1 MKQQVRVGARES
13 AADGATASRVPAVP
27 RSSLASRGGTDLAQ
41 RTLGNRI
48 VGQRLTW
55 PIQAKLVV
63 GAAGDR
69 FEQEADRHAKRV
81 TGADAAGP
89 LGFQR
94 YAAAGEPAVDPG
106 VEAAI
111 ERARGGGRRVPE
123 AVRLPVELALG
134 VDLRAVRVHE
144 GRVADALTRSLTARA
159 FTSGPDIFLRTGEGS
174 CGTAGGQELLAHELV
189 HVAQQGAAQAQVPAS
204 CHAPAR
210 VIQRVLNEEEERE
223 LKRLEAER
231 AALLAS
237 LDGLKYKKL
246 TDAEKVVRPQ
256 VAGLECRIGE
266 LTKKRDA
273 EAKQALVDAEAAEAA
288 ARQAA
293 SAQRAQE
300 SAATIAANRERLA
313 GPIAEVRVVAGR
325 VVDVHKAAELEVSQ
339 VTNDPTLAG
348 NPAVR
353 GPLTTLGT
361 AVDAAHKA
369 AARAQAVNERT
380 SQEDIAAC
388 LAAATAALADAE
400 AAAKEVTAGIGQ
412 VARDSNLANRDSWT
426 DAVKSIEKG
435 YTKGVRL
442 ALNRKYASK
451 EDREEGGFST
461 EYIFGGK
468 SWCIHVHRT
477 SAGVWTKAHVKALG
491 NFTTGQSADLSL
503 HDLTVTAALNA
514 LGVETTVVWADQ
526 GSPVAATSASSG
538 PTARPKAAS

>member
-13 AADGATASRVPAVP
+13 AADGATASRVPAAP
-27 RSSLASRGGTDLAQ
+27 RSSLASRGGTELAQ
-41 RTLGNRI
+41 RAFGNRI

-94 YAAAGEPAVDPG
+94 YAAGGEPAVDPG
-106 VEAAI
+106 VEADI

-189 HVAQQGAAQAQVPAS
+189 HVAQQGAAQAQVPAP

-210 VIQRVLNEEEERE
+210 VIQRVLNEEEQQE

-237 LDGLKYKKL
+237 LNGLKYKKL

-256 VAGLECRIGE
+256 LGELDYQIGQ

-273 EAKQALVDAEAAEAA
+273 EAKQALVDAAAAEAA
-288 ARQAA
+288 ERQAA
-293 SAQRAQE
+293 SVQRAQE
-300 SAATIAANRERLA
+300 SAARIAANRERLA

-325 VVDVHKAAELEVSQ
+325 VAGVYKAAELEISE

-348 NPAVR
+348 NPAVQ
-353 GPLTTLGT
+353 GPLEKLRA
-361 AVDAAHKA
+361 AVVAAQAA
-369 AARAQAVNERT
+369 AARADAVNEGT
-380 SQEDIAAC
+380 SEEDVVAC

-400 AAAKEVTAGIGQ
+400 AAAIAVTAGIGQ
-412 VARDSNLANRDSWT
+412 VARDMNLANQDSWT

-435 YTKGVRL
+435 YTTGVRL
-442 ALNRKYASK
+442 ALKRKYESRDDK
-451 EDREEGGFST
+451 EVGGFST
-461 EYIFGGK
+461 EYVLGEK

-503 HDLTVTAALNA
+503 HNLTVTAALNA
-514 LGVETTVVWADQ
+514 LGVATTVAW
-526 GSPVAATSASSG
+526 
-538 PTARPKAAS
+538 